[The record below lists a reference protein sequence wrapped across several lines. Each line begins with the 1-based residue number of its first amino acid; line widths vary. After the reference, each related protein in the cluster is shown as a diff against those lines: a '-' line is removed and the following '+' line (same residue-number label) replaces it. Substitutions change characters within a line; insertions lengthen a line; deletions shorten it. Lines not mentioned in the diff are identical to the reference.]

1 MFNDRGVAIATPL
14 FMMSALA
21 AVATVVGEYRVG
33 DISVADNL
41 DRAVVIIELLLRYY
55 V

>member
-1 MFNDRGVAIATPL
+1 
-14 FMMSALA
+14 MMTTLA
-21 AVATVVGEYRVG
+21 AVATVVGENGVG
-33 DISVADNL
+33 DIAVADNL